1 VRQRLSI
8 LALELWLPIVVLV
21 VWWFASAS
29 WNAAYFP
36 SLELI
41 LKTFKETWFSERFH
55 TDVLP
60 TLARF
65 FAGYGIALVVGIVLG
80 VILGLS
86 RTLRRMFEP
95 SVDFF
100 RALPKTALLPVFIVL
115 MGVDEKMK
123 IGLIAFG
130 AMWPVL
136 LNAMDGVRGIDPTY
150 LDMSRVYKLRRRDRI
165 RRVVLPA
172 ATPQIF
178 AGARLALAIA
188 LILMLV
194 SEMLASTNGVGYFI
208 LESQQTFAIPQMWA
222 GLLML
227 GVIGYAVNLVFVVIE
242 GRALAWHRGWRAA
255 MLGQAREAGGGRR
268 MRFRLRRGAGRTVAS
283 GRNPDAA
290 PPIGSPESTE
300 TL

>member
-1 VRQRLSI
+1 MKQRLSG
-8 LALELWLPIVVLV
+8 LALEFWLPIVALL

-29 WNAAYFP
+29 WNSPYFP
-36 SLELI
+36 SLEDI
-41 LKTFKETWFSERFH
+41 LKTFEETWFSDRFE

-65 FAGYGIALVVGIVLG
+65 ATGYAIALVAGTVLG

-115 MGVDEKMK
+115 MGVGEEMK
-123 IGLIAFG
+123 VGLIAFG

-136 LNAMDGVRGIDPTY
+136 LNAMDGVRGIEPTFV
-150 LDMSRVYKLRRRDRI
+150 DMSRVYKLSRRDWI

-172 ATPQIF
+172 ASPQIF

-188 LILMLV
+188 LILLLV

-222 GLLML
+222 GLLMFGL
-227 GVIGYAVNLVFVVIE
+227 IGYAVNLIFVAVE
-242 GRALAWHRGWRAA
+242 GRVLAWHRGWRAA
-255 MLGQAREAGGGRR
+255 MLGRSPEAATRKRAGFG
-268 MRFRLRRGAGRTVAS
+268 LRRGAGR
-283 GRNPDAA
+283 PA
-290 PPIGSPESTE
+290 PNRSSNTPPSKIGAPESTE